1 MRQVSREAQKPWLKY
16 KHDQEIFGAYRRFSR
31 SHIPD
36 NLATHAFPWQYRHLR
51 FLLGNI
57 AAWHIGLKPV
67 SRSQPLKRTRA
78 LNL

>member
-1 MRQVSREAQKPWLKY
+1 MRQVSQEAQKPWLKY
-16 KHDQEIFGAYRRFSR
+16 KNDQEIFGTYRRFSR
-31 SHIPD
+31 SNLPYD
-36 NLATHAFPWQYRHLR
+36 LATHALPRQYRHPR

-67 SRSQPLKRTRA
+67 SRSQPPKRTRS